1 MRSRTLGI
9 LGTLTLLVAACSGGT
24 TPAGATPSPTLVGGA
39 GVSSA
44 APAAPS
50 GGGPAT
56 SSTPATAPPTDNASP
71 STAGTGTIL
80 LHGTATGHA
89 VQPLST
95 ADQTVAFELLWNYGP
110 DDIHDIHAFQF
121 QSGSFTFSESIDGVC
136 GGSRSEDGPLTPFSE
151 TFLVSGEMQD
161 RDQASVSLTDDRL
174 NSGNVAISATS
185 SFAVSAPDPEGCA
198 DLSRA
203 GVGVCTL
210 EFQWLAVGQ
219 LKPDAS
225 CEDDSRGYTWT
236 GHLAP

>member
-9 LGTLTLLVAACSGGT
+9 LGVLTLVIAACGGGT
-24 TPAGATPSPTLVGGA
+24 TASGATPSPLGG
-39 GVSSA
+39 GGPVDSDPG
-44 APAAPS
+44 PAAPS
-50 GGGPAT
+50 GDP
-56 SSTPATAPPTDNASP
+56 STASAPVTAQPSEAASP
-71 STAGTGTIL
+71 STAGTGTVV

-95 ADQTVAFELLWNYGP
+95 ADQTVAFELLWTYGP
-110 DDIHDIHAFQF
+110 DDIHDIHAFQL

-136 GGSRSEDGPLTPFSE
+136 GGSRSEEGPLTPFSE

-174 NSGNVAISATS
+174 NSGAVAISVTS

-210 EFQWLAVGQ
+210 RFQQVAVGQ
-219 LKPDAS
+219 LEPDAA
-225 CEDDSRGYTWT
+225 CDDASRGYTWT
-236 GHLAP
+236 GRLAP